1 MFLRYFLV
9 DLNKLL
15 IINIPKTMIYK
26 SIIFN
31 NIKEEVGYS
40 LKRMGTK
47 YQVIAMG
54 MLCAM
59 YFGKLLRIRKSSK
72 VDLVL
77 LLNAL
82 NNFMIIFLMNKSRR
96 YIITIKKAPIIIIF
110 RIMDNSVFIPLPMKY
125 S

>member
-1 MFLRYFLV
+1 
-9 DLNKLL
+9 
-15 IINIPKTMIYK
+15 MIYK

-31 NIKEEVGYS
+31 NIKEVVGYS

-54 MLCAM
+54 ILCAT
-59 YFGKLLRIRKSSK
+59 YFGKLLTMRKSSK

-96 YIITIKKAPIIIIF
+96 YIITIKKVPIIIIF